1 MLGEEGREAGEGGK
15 GVPEANVPTFLVRGG
30 RSHKKDVGRT

>member
-15 GVPEANVPTFLVRGG
+15 GAPEANVPAFLFRGG
-30 RSHKKDVGRT
+30 